1 MISQS
6 LDLLAP
12 KDLRRAIGAI
22 MAKGVLPE
30 TSRTG
35 NAVTTKWRRL
45 INNPEE
51 LVENKGKVLC
61 CAVYINCISY
71 CKFC

>member
-6 LDLLAP
+6 LDLPAP
-12 KDLRRAIGAI
+12 EDLWRAIGAI
-22 MAKGVLPE
+22 LAKGVLPE

-45 INNPEE
+45 VNNPKE
-51 LVENKGKVLC
+51 LVENKGKVLWPTGC
-61 CAVYINCISY
+61 CWAPR
-71 CKFC
+71 